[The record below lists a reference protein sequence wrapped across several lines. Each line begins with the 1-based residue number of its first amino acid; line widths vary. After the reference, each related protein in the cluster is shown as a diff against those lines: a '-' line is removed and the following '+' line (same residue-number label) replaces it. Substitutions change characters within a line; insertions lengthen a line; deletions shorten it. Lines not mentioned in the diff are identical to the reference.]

1 MSLDRTNVSPP
12 PKLGSFHVY
21 ESWLRL
27 LGRLPRLLMAEDD
40 DDTRS
45 ALVELFERS
54 GYDVRSVA
62 DGSSLLY
69 RLEPM
74 LLSEPGHWPPDLII
88 TDIRMPGIDA
98 LSIVE
103 ELREVGWETPVIIIT
118 GYGNRQ
124 TRQRIDQMDG
134 ADYFEKPI
142 DVGGLEETVRE
153 MIFESEGV

>member
-1 MSLDRTNVSPP
+1 MSLDRTNASPP
-12 PKLGSFHVY
+12 PKMGSFHVY

-27 LGRLPRLLMAEDD
+27 MGRLPRLLLAEDD
-40 DDTRS
+40 DDTRD

-74 LLSEPGHWPPDLII
+74 LLSEPGHWPPDLIM

-103 ELREVGWETPVIIIT
+103 ELRDVGWETPVIIIT
-118 GYGNRQ
+118 GYGCRE
-124 TRQRIDQMDG
+124 TRRRIGDMEG

-142 DVGGLEETVRE
+142 DIGGLEGTVRD
-153 MIFESEGV
+153 MIYDAEDV